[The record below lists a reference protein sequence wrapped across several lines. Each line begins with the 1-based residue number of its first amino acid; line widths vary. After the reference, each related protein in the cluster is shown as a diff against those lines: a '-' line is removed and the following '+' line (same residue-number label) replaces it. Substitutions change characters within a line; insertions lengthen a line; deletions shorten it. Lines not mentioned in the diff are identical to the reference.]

1 MREMQSRTFGAR
13 RSIHLHF
20 RMYVLRGLREGDESS
35 LPQLR
40 RRTSPPSARQSGIL
54 NGGAQAPRVLSLAP
68 RRRLLRMSHY
78 CDFKKIRA
86 RAALRPL
93 ARHNSSASC
102 LYSEVYLALPRAGLV
117 NCIFMWASFRVFDP

>member
-1 MREMQSRTFGAR
+1 MEEHKR
-13 RSIHLHF
+13 
-20 RMYVLRGLREGDESS
+20 
-35 LPQLR
+35 
-40 RRTSPPSARQSGIL
+40 
-54 NGGAQAPRVLSLAP
+54 LACCLWRP

-78 CDFKKIRA
+78 CDFKRIRA

-117 NCIFMWASFRVFDP
+117 NCIFMWASFRVFTLCPLSVNSMQPYSDPYSIPFILAVLPLAFSWLLIPRVVEN